1 MKARPIL
8 FSAPMIRALLAGA
21 KTQTRRVVKPQ
32 PGDLDRPFQL
42 DDGSW
47 HVCASR
53 GGHMSPLPCPY
64 GRPGDLLWVRETWAM
79 RDKIEHDA
87 QQELGDYDDEYFDD
101 EESENDG

>member
-1 MKARPIL
+1 
-8 FSAPMIRALLAGA
+8 
-21 KTQTRRVVKPQ
+21 
-32 PGDLDRPFQL
+32 
-42 DDGSW
+42 
-47 HVCASR
+47 
-53 GGHMSPLPCPY
+53 MSPLPCPY